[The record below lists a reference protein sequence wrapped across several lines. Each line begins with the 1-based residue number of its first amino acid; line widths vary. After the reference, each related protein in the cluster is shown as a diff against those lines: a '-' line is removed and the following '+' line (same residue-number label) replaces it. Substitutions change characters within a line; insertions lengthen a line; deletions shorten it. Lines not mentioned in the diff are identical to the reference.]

1 MVIATYCDQG
11 LWLFPPAL
19 RFSTLMVLV
28 IAPLDVTRWPQ
39 QPRAAVFYQQNTT
52 LGREA
57 SERTHPIKFLLH
69 QEQKSF
75 SLVFK
80 QNSSIILL
88 AEMGYVA
95 IHS

>member
-39 QPRAAVFYQQNTT
+39 QPRAAVFYQQNTK

-69 QEQKSF
+69 QEQNLSHW
-75 SLVFK
+75 
-80 QNSSIILL
+80 SSSRILL
-88 AEMGYVA
+88 SSY
-95 IHS
+95 